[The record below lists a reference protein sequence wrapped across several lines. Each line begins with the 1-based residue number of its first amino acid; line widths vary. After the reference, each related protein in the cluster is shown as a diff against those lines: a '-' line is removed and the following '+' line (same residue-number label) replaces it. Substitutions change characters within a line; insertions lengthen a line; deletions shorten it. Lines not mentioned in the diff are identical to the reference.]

1 MKATIKTA
9 TKTTIKVKS
18 SITVNKRERR
28 RSVYTKF
35 INYED
40 QMFLEL
46 SAERIRISVDNM
58 F

>member
-1 MKATIKTA
+1 MKATIKT
-9 TKTTIKVKS
+9 TKTAIKVKS

-40 QMFLEL
+40 QMFLRL